1 MINNSS
7 IGNDLINQNNET
19 NDNTKIKQIYTKSK
33 DILNTI
39 LNSEDI
45 LIEYEKLVSLSQNDN
60 NTKNE
65 GAYFLING
73 EWIKIFKNFCNAKEY
88 FSEFINLSEIDN
100 SKLIIQDNSVLKLK
114 NEQLYFLDKS
124 YDNCNNCLF
133 IKKEIWEKLF
143 KLFGGG
149 PTYKIIINNDHNTN
163 FIKEGGRINLL
174 FIPNRKYLSQ
184 NYNHFITKK
193 FILFDLNKKVTDLK
207 LYVNKILNIYKKD
220 FGIKNKENLKEN
232 KHYRLWLYTSFIW
245 SIDDLS
251 RYLEKQISKRI
262 EEKKIIDW
270 THFESLNNE
279 KNYQMNLLSSFD
291 DNEIKD
297 IFPNDYTN
305 SFNSKQYTN
314 IKRKKAYKN
323 LPEFTLIIEQMPE
336 IFLVDNEFY
345 KIGKCNICE
354 NKEIIYC
361 NCACQNF
368 FICNSCGNCKSKG
381 ANSHYSKC
389 KAYLMDYFTREN
401 KEFSKNKNLVYPLI
415 GLLNLGNTCYM
426 NSALQCMRSIKELT
440 TYLIYSFDE
449 SQIKKKNIIGTGG
462 FLTKAYINLIYNL
475 NTWRKEYYIPEYFK
489 NTIGLIDDRF
499 SGNDQQDT
507 HEFMTFLIDSIHEDL
522 NKVINKPK
530 IYRKESEYTAYY
542 SAVLNDKQ
550 STIEWNNFLKRNQ
563 SIMVDLF
570 YGQYKATISCTH
582 CNHKSVNFSTYLS
595 LQLSI
600 PKTKEYI
607 LVKILFIGDWLYKSP
622 YVKMSIIMNKQY
634 KKISVAKEIIGEI
647 LDIDTDELQIIQMKD
662 QEIIKIYE
670 DEEEIDE
677 KVPFYVADKTN
688 KKTVDNNLISPK
700 VIDYTNLK
708 QNIGDKKEEIIK
720 IFENNSVDDN
730 YEIEI
735 DFGPSTNNKNDEND
749 LDKMIIK
756 HFYLKDNEISDNVIF
771 KDNLFY
777 FHINKSC
784 FDIYYKIF
792 EIYYELITKNDSN
805 QINDDKT
812 IKILFQNYFD
822 NFIDKDNEF
831 TNDIFEKYES
841 LPFALKYADELNKE
855 DIFIPQLKK
864 YIFKNFINHK
874 DINNLN
880 KNKSDDNKDNN
891 IIFNQSEQQEN
902 NEQFNNLENQN
913 NLNIKEAENDEKIG
927 ADMEMDNLQ
936 YNTNKNNINNNA
948 KKDYDPLKDYQKIS
962 NAKKTNNTNTK
973 KENNLCINIRR
984 DDDKIEQPKKTKKL
998 IIIWNPKY
1006 LNRDEAKNNYYLFK
1020 KSLEDIDLLSFF
1032 KNIYENIF
1040 QKVSINRCFE
1050 EFSKEETFDKDN
1062 LWKCSKCH
1070 KNIAAN
1076 NKIEIYQ
1083 TPKILIIQLKRFENN
1098 QKVETFIDFPL
1109 KDLDISQ
1116 FVSLDSKINNVIP
1129 KKYDLFAV
1137 ANHYGRLEYGHY
1149 DAFCLNYIDNNWYN
1163 FNDRFVEK
1171 IKKEDEN
1178 NKIVTKNAYVLF
1190 YRQQKNDLIE
1200 WESIYNKKFYDIND
1214 NNMKKYGEDFIY
1226 QNINN
1231 KKNIKNVEKES
1242 NEVIFDFDE
1251 LSLGSYVYNPFK
1263 ESYLKLKRKLDKDEI
1278 NSK

>member
-7 IGNDLINQNNET
+7 IGNDLINQNNEA

-149 PTYKIIINNDHNTN
+149 PTYKIIFNNDHNTN

-449 SQIKKKNIIGTGG
+449 SQINEKNIIGTGG
-462 FLTKAYINLIYNL
+462 YLTKAYINLIYNL

-708 QNIGDKKEEIIK
+708 QNISDKKEEIIK

-855 DIFIPQLKK
+855 DIFIPPLKK

-1006 LNRDEAKNNYYLFK
+1006 LNRDEAKNDYYLFK

-1098 QKVETFIDFPL
+1098 QKIETFIDFPL

-1116 FVSLDSKINNVIP
+1116 FVSPYSKINNVIP

-1231 KKNIKNVEKES
+1231 KKNIKNVEKET

>member
-7 IGNDLINQNNET
+7 IGNDSINQNNGT
-19 NDNTKIKQIYTKSK
+19 NDSTELNQIYTKSK

-39 LNSEDI
+39 SNSDDI

-60 NTKNE
+60 NIKNE
-65 GAYFLING
+65 SAYFLINR
-73 EWIKIFKNFCNAKEY
+73 EWMKKFKKFCEAKEY
-88 FSEFINLSEIDN
+88 FSDFIMQPKIDN
-100 SKLIIQDNSVLKLK
+100 SNLIIEDDSVLKLK
-114 NEQLYFLDKS
+114 NEQLYFFDKNHNAF
-124 YDNCNNCLF
+124 DNCIF
-133 IKKEIWEKLF
+133 IKKEIWEQLF
-143 KLFGGG
+143 EMFGGG
-149 PTYKIIINNDHNTN
+149 PTYKIISNNDHYTN
-163 FIKEGGRINLL
+163 LIKDGGHVNLL
-174 FIPNRKYLSQ
+174 FIPNKKYISQ

-193 FILFDLNKKVTDLK
+193 YIFFDLNKKVIDLK
-207 LYVNKILNIYKKD
+207 QYVNKILNIYKKD

-232 KHYRLWLYTSFIW
+232 KHYRLWLYTSFVG
-245 SIDDLS
+245 SLDDLL
-251 RYLEKQISKRI
+251 RYLEKQISKSI
-262 EEKKIIDW
+262 EEKIINWKNFD
-270 THFESLNNE
+270 E
-279 KNYQMNLLSSFD
+279 KDYQMNLLSNFD

-297 IFPNDYTN
+297 IFPNDYTD
-305 SFNSKQYTN
+305 FFDSKQYAN
-314 IKRKKAYKN
+314 IKRKQASKN
-323 LPEFTLIIEQMPE
+323 LPEFTIIIEQMPE
-336 IFLVDNEFY
+336 IFLVDNGFY
-345 KIGKCNICE
+345 KIGKCSICE

-361 NCACQNF
+361 DCPCQNF
-368 FICNSCGNCKSKG
+368 YVCYSCGNHKSRG
-381 ANSHYSKC
+381 AYSHHSKC
-389 KAYLMDYFTREN
+389 RAYLMDEFTREN
-401 KEFSKNKNLVYPLI
+401 EEFSKNKNLVYPLI

-449 SQIKKKNIIGTGG
+449 SQINEKNIIGTGG

-475 NTWRKEYYIPEYFK
+475 NRSKKDYYNPEFFK

-530 IYRKESEYTAYY
+530 INRKESEYTVYY
-542 SAVLNDKQ
+542 SSGLNDKQ

-563 SIMVDLF
+563 SVMVDLF
-570 YGQYKATISCTH
+570 YGQYKATISCTY

-595 LQLSI
+595 LQLPI
-600 PKTKEYI
+600 PKTKEFI
-607 LVKILFIGDWLYKSP
+607 LVKIIFLGDWLYKCP
-622 YVKMSIIMNKQY
+622 YIKMSIIMNKLY

-662 QEIIKIYE
+662 QEIIKIYD

-677 KVPFYVADKTN
+677 KVPFYVVAKTN

-700 VIDYTNLK
+700 VIDYSNLK
-708 QNIGDKKEEIIK
+708 QNINDKKEELIK
-720 IFENNSVDDN
+720 IFENNSIDDSYDIDIDIDIGPSITNKNDDN
-730 YEIEI
+730 Y
-735 DFGPSTNNKNDEND
+735 
-749 LDKMIIK
+749 LDKIIIK
-756 HFYLKDNEISDNVIF
+756 HFYLKDNEISNKIIF

-784 FDIYYKIF
+784 YDIYYKIF
-792 EIYYELITKNDSN
+792 EIYYELFTKNDSN
-805 QINDDKT
+805 QINDDKPK
-812 IKILFQNYFD
+812 KILFQKYFD

-841 LPFALKYADELNKE
+841 LPFVLKYGEELNKE
-855 DIFIPQLKK
+855 NIFIPPLKK

-880 KNKSDDNKDNN
+880 KNKCGDNN
-891 IIFNQSEQQEN
+891 HNNNIFKQSEQQEN
-902 NEQFNNLENQN
+902 HDQFNNLENHN
-913 NLNIKEAENDEKIG
+913 NLNIKEDENDEKIDG
-927 ADMEMDNLQ
+927 DLEMNNLQ
-936 YNTNKNNINNNA
+936 YNTSQNNINNNSR
-948 KKDYDPLKDYQKIS
+948 KDYDPLKDYQNIS
-962 NAKKTNNTNTK
+962 NHKKTNNTNTK
-973 KENNLCINIRR
+973 NVNNLYINIRR
-984 DDDKIEQPKKTKKL
+984 DDDKIEEPKKTKIL

-1006 LNRDEAKNNYYLFK
+1006 LKRDETKNNYYLFK
-1020 KSLEDIDLLSFF
+1020 KTLEEIDLLSFF

-1070 KNIAAN
+1070 KNIAAH

-1098 QKVETFIDFPL
+1098 QKIGTFIDFPL

-1116 FVSLDSKINNVIP
+1116 FVFPDSKINNDIP

-1178 NKIVTKNAYVLF
+1178 NQIVTKNAYVLF

-1226 QNINN
+1226 QNTNN
-1231 KKNIKNVEKES
+1231 KKSVKNMEKES
-1242 NEVIFDFDE
+1242 NEEIFDFDE

-1263 ESYLKLKRKLDKDEI
+1263 ENYLKLKRKLDKDEI
-1278 NSK
+1278 KNK

>member
-149 PTYKIIINNDHNTN
+149 PTYKIIFNNDHNTN

-449 SQIKKKNIIGTGG
+449 SQINEKNIIGTGG

-855 DIFIPQLKK
+855 DIFIPPLKK

-1098 QKVETFIDFPL
+1098 QKIETFIDFPL

-1116 FVSLDSKINNVIP
+1116 FVSPDSKINNVIP